1 MKKVAVLSKL
11 KRSQIEETLKDFKCL
26 LTRYNEVRDNDILSY
41 RFCSRNRSQ
50 LWDLTTVNYFKT
62 GLKSQKLIESNG
74 NKVDDHY
81 IQRVKSTKIIFELL
95 RENPDLSVDEFII
108 LVKRYVSTVLLAKDE
123 HMKITTYVKKTDKM
137 NYMAYEEVGIVIPGL
152 KEYVIE
158 NQL

>member
-11 KRSQIEETLKDFKCL
+11 KRIQIEETLKDFKCL
-26 LTRYNEVRDNDILSY
+26 LTRYNEVRDNEILSD

-62 GLKSQKLIESNG
+62 GLISQKLIESGG

-95 RENPDLSVDEFII
+95 RENPDMSVDEFII
-108 LVKRYVSTVLLAKDE
+108 LVKRYVSTISIAKDE
-123 HMKITTYVKKTDKM
+123 HMKITPYVKKTGKI
-137 NYMAYEEVGIVIPGL
+137 NYMAYEDVGIVIPGL
-152 KEYVIE
+152 KEYVKE